1 MNKEGL
7 QKNLYICILKLIIV
21 METTPSNPQ
30 AAPSATGKWTEIE
43 HLPEWDEEFY
53 HVYTA
58 KKFGKWLMLKTLRP
72 EFKGVPEYEQMIEKE
87 FEVRYNLAHPHIIM
101 INDYEEVPGL
111 GMCIIT
117 DDVYGDSLAKLI
129 REGKVTEEHVSKI
142 CHQLLDAL
150 DYIQTNHLEHH
161 PLSTSRIIFTEN
173 VGNLK
178 LIDVGF
184 DQKSHI
190 TPADASEDIKNY
202 GEVLASALDA
212 IETPKPRLRKVAER
226 CMNPDPAKR
235 YHDVND
241 LRVALA
247 DRKTNHIYLAIIAF
261 LVAMIALLLWLNS
274 PYRPA
279 TLEESEPSVTT
290 ELTK

>member
-1 MNKEGL
+1 MDN
-7 QKNLYICILKLIIV
+7 N
-21 METTPSNPQ
+21 PSNPP
-30 AAPSATGKWTEIE
+30 AETSTGKWTEIE

-72 EFKGVPEYEQMIEKE
+72 ELKGQPEYEQMIEKE

-101 INDYEEVPGL
+101 INDYEDVPGL
-111 GMCIIT
+111 GRCIIT

-129 REGKVTEEHVSKI
+129 KEGKVTEEHLAKLQ
-142 CHQLLDAL
+142 HQLLDAL

-161 PLSTSRIIFTEN
+161 PLNPSRIIFTEN
-173 VGNLK
+173 IGNLK

-190 TPADASEDIKNY
+190 TPKDASEDIKNY
-202 GEVLASALDA
+202 GEVLNAALDA
-212 IETPKPRLRKVAER
+212 VGTPHPRLRKVAER
-226 CMNPDPAKR
+226 CMNPDPEKR
-235 YHDVND
+235 YHDVYD
-241 LRVALA
+241 LRLALA
-247 DRKTNHIYLAIIAF
+247 ERKPNNIYIAIIAF

-274 PYRPA
+274 PYRP
-279 TLEESEPSVTT
+279 TPLSETTSSVTT
-290 ELTK
+290 ESTN